1 MARITVVMGV
11 HNGERYLA
19 EAVDSVLA
27 QTFGDFRFVVVDDAS
42 SDATAEILA
51 GFGDPR
57 LEVLRNER
65 NLGLPG
71 SLNRALERVDSP
83 LVARMDA
90 DDRCHPERLARQ
102 LAFLEANPDIGLL
115 GTAATLLLET
125 GATAFHSEVTHPY
138 EPEEIKAVT
147 LFSAALVH
155 PSILVNLEAFDRRLF
170 FYRPEFVPAADY
182 ECWVRL
188 LSQGVRFACLR
199 ERLLCY
205 RQHHS
210 QISRTARPL
219 QQNTGDAIR
228 LKALELAGIAP
239 TAEEFAL
246 HRLVSERDHRALA
259 AAYPRLVDWFGRILE
274 ANAVSGYYRQ
284 AALRRV
290 LLRRLEHI
298 VEKAAMPPVQA
309 GVAAWLA
316 GSLAGSLAEPLADT
330 AGAAG
335 GGA

>member
-1 MARITVVMGV
+1 MARVTVVMGV

-27 QTFGDFRFVVVDDAS
+27 QTFGDFRLLVIDDAS
-42 SDATAEILA
+42 TDATVEILA
-51 GFGDPR
+51 GYNDPR
-57 LEVLRNER
+57 LDVLCNER
-65 NLGLPG
+65 NLGLPR
-71 SLNRALERVDSP
+71 SLNLALERVDSP

-90 DDRCHPERLARQ
+90 DDRCHPERFARQ
-102 LAFLEANPDIGLL
+102 IAFLEANPEIGLL
-115 GTAATLLLET
+115 GTAATLLLEN
-125 GATAFHSEVTHPY
+125 GSSAFHGEVTHPF

-155 PSILVNLEAFDRRLF
+155 PSIMVNLEAFDRRLF
-170 FYRPEFVPAADY
+170 FFRPEFVPASDY

-199 ERLLCY
+199 ERLLFY
-205 RQHHS
+205 RHHEA

-228 LKALELAGIAP
+228 LRALELAGIVP
-239 TAEEFAL
+239 TAAEFAL
-246 HRLVSERDHRALA
+246 HRLVSERDHQALA
-259 AAYPRLVDWFGRILE
+259 AAFPRLVDWFRRIL
-274 ANAVSGYYRQ
+274 AVNAEGGYYQ
-284 AALRRV
+284 QEALRRV

-316 GSLAGSLAEPLADT
+316 DSLAEPAA
-330 AGAAG
+330 AGAAR